1 MMEQEMGQETKG
13 NRQKG
18 EMLYEGKAKMMFSV
32 VGHPDEVW
40 VQYKDSLTAFN
51 AQKKSSFSGKGS
63 INAQITSILYQRMAK
78 KGVLTHWISDVNASE
93 MICQKVQVIPLE
105 VVIRNRLAGST
116 AKKLGITEG
125 TPLSEPLVE
134 FYYKD
139 DALGDPFISDD
150 QAMVM
155 KAVPQRADLETLKAQ
170 ARKINELLKA
180 EFAGAG
186 LELIDFK
193 LEFGRNQSGEIILA
207 DEVSPDTCRLWD
219 LKTGDKF
226 DKDRFRRDL
235 GGVEEAY
242 QAVLERLKGN
252 H

>member
-1 MMEQEMGQETKG
+1 MNTSVDRK
-13 NRQKG
+13 KG

-32 VGHPDEVW
+32 EGHPEEIW

-78 KGVLTHWISDVNASE
+78 NGVITHWLKDVNESE
-93 MICQKVQVIPLE
+93 MICQKVKVIPLE
-105 VVIRNRLAGST
+105 VVTRNRLAGST
-116 AKKLGITEG
+116 AKKFGIAEG
-125 TPLSEPLVE
+125 TALSEPLVE

-150 QAMVM
+150 QALMM
-155 KAVPQRADLETLKAQ
+155 KAVPQRDDLEVLKTQ
-170 ARKINELLKA
+170 ARKINSLLKP
-180 EFAGAG
+180 EFEKAG

-193 LEFGRNQSGEIILA
+193 LEFGRNKAGLIILA
-207 DEVSPDTCRLWD
+207 DEISPDTCRLWD
-219 LKTGDKF
+219 LKTGEKF

-242 QAVLERLKGN
+242 QAVLERLKGSQ
-252 H
+252 